1 MAQIG
6 KIKFYNAGDK
16 IEEPISFSLPANHG
30 DAHATGRWNM
40 LAPAASFFFVPTEI
54 KLADGTRI
62 TCDFAMTI
70 ARKFGLRGVI
80 MIDEEMGADDGT
92 GTLVIPEEQPFAH
105 SDEDAVEKGKEFWK
119 KYLEGIANVHIEE
132 CQRARASGGFGR
144 EASGFTK
151 RAFKLLGWRDP
162 AAEMLDGLRSNKPQ
176 GAEVGG
182 DALTLL
188 AGIMAQLQA
197 MNGRIQKLE
206 GDPQAE
212 NTQQRLDRE
221 ADAEALYNKAHKPA
235 ANTVATKK
243 IVVPAKG
250 VAPQKLVRPGV
261 TRDTA
266 PTAPTR
272 R

>member
-40 LAPAASFFFVPTEI
+40 LAPAAFFFVPTEI
-54 KLADGTRI
+54 KLVDGTQNPMRLRHDHRTQVRHSRCDHDRRRTRI
-62 TCDFAMTI
+62 G
-70 ARKFGLRGVI
+70 RWRG
-80 MIDEEMGADDGT
+80 
-92 GTLVIPEEQPFAH
+92 QPHHPRRA
-105 SDEDAVEKGKEFWK
+105 AVRSHGCAGCQEKGKEFWK